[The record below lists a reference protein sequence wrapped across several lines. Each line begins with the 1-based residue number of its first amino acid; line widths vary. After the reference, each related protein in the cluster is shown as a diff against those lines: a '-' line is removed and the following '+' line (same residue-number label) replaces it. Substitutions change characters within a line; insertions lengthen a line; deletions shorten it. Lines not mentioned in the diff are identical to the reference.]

1 MNERFKCVP
10 LTSNSKHLNMIREFT
25 IDREQEVAH
34 IPDKIIGL
42 EAYLKRAAWQE
53 DLDEQVKIYLIKDT
67 ILDEVAAYFGL
78 KAGMV
83 VDNEE
88 GEPSAEEKE
97 EALVEHNA
105 KLVSSVIPGIE
116 ISHFAI
122 NDSYRRRVSTPGKE
136 IRGLGQYFYP
146 AFIYPIIEEAA
157 SKIGVKMV
165 YLFAANDEEDK
176 ENKLIKYYER
186 VFGFR
191 LSGLDDF
198 YMPLQPGYDGGC
210 KFMYRSRYSSEGY

>member
-25 IDREQEVAH
+25 IDREQEDAH

-53 DLDEQVKIYLIKDT
+53 DLDEKVKIYLIIDT

-97 EALVEHNA
+97 EA
-105 KLVSSVIPGIE
+105 
-116 ISHFAI
+116 F
-122 NDSYRRRVSTPGKE
+122 
-136 IRGLGQYFYP
+136 
-146 AFIYPIIEEAA
+146 
-157 SKIGVKMV
+157 
-165 YLFAANDEEDK
+165 LFAANDEEDK
-176 ENKLIKYYER
+176 EKKLIKYYER

-210 KFMYRSRYSSEGY
+210 KFMYRIRYSSEG